1 MAHMANLEKE
11 LFKDQLSRMKFRA
24 AIFMTHKN
32 YKKTKIAPVY
42 ILYHRNKKDGIS
54 AYFE

>member
-1 MAHMANLEKE
+1 MANLEKE